1 MAFDWKFGPG
11 IVSVHL
17 WTDME
22 CNRPPLGLVVGPYSI
37 AQMFSD
43 WQGIDIGSTLG
54 CLRLDWLIYG
64 KWSSVKI
71 ICRSQQFLRV
81 CLKSPWGLTLIDE
94 DWNLVRRLVND
105 CSQIGWFL
113 DCFLDWPSLGG
124 LLMDWQF
131 FQDWQIGPGLV
142 LDWHWIGRKMNWVIG
157 HGLGDLRFE
166 IELEYWSE
174 LDILAEWQNHAPS
187 RHFGGSL

>member
-1 MAFDWKFGPG
+1 MASDWKFCPG

-43 WQGIDIGSTLG
+43 WQGVDIGSTLG

-113 DCFLDWPSLGG
+113 DCFLDWPSLGR

-131 FQDWQIGPGLV
+131 FARLSDRSRIGIRLA
-142 LDWHWIGRKMNWVIG
+142 LDWPQNEWLVIDWGICDWLTLNWNF
-157 HGLGDLRFE
+157 GLSLT
-166 IELEYWSE
+166 YW
-174 LDILAEWQNHAPS
+174 
-187 RHFGGSL
+187 

>member
-11 IVSVHL
+11 IVSVQL
-17 WTDME
+17 WTDVE
-22 CNRPPLGLVVGPYSI
+22 CNRPPLRLVVGPYSI
-37 AQMFSD
+37 PVPWLLAQMSSD
-43 WQGIDIGSTLG
+43 WRGIDIGSTLG
-54 CLRLDWLIYG
+54 WLRLYW
-64 KWSSVKI
+64 
-71 ICRSQQFLRV
+71 
-81 CLKSPWGLTLIDE
+81 
-94 DWNLVRRLVND
+94 RLVND
-105 CSQIGWFL
+105 CSRIGWFL
-113 DCFLDWPSLGG
+113 DCFLDWKSLCR
-124 LLMDWQF
+124 LLLDWQF
-131 FQDWQIGPGLV
+131 FRDWHICPGLV